1 VRTGPIEYLRDLLP
15 ITNFLERHLLHGS
28 ARHDHPVVE
37 IIRHLIE
44 ILIKF
49 LHMLDGRIL
58 RRMSLDLHE
67 IKFHLQGC
75 ITEEANQV
83 RLGRYLKGHQ
93 IQYDY
98 PKGADILLRRTQ
110 GIHHEDM
117 FLLQQLDSR

>member
-1 VRTGPIEYLRDLLP
+1 
-15 ITNFLERHLLHGS
+15 
-28 ARHDHPVVE
+28 
-37 IIRHLIE
+37 
-44 ILIKF
+44 
-49 LHMLDGRIL
+49 MLDGRIL

-98 PKGADILLRRTQ
+98 PKGRISCSDARKESITKICSFFSSSIAGKFFCKFN
-110 GIHHEDM
+110 GI
-117 FLLQQLDSR
+117 FYL

>member
-1 VRTGPIEYLRDLLP
+1 
-15 ITNFLERHLLHGS
+15 
-28 ARHDHPVVE
+28 
-37 IIRHLIE
+37 
-44 ILIKF
+44 
-49 LHMLDGRIL
+49 MLDGRIL

-98 PKGADILLRRTQ
+98 PKGGGYPAPTHARKSREKKISTASSRRTAL
-110 GIHHEDM
+110 IHKERGASGSCTT
-117 FLLQQLDSR
+117 LQSLVQWVTTALTFCLAVYVLYPCLYPVLVVDA

>member
-1 VRTGPIEYLRDLLP
+1 
-15 ITNFLERHLLHGS
+15 
-28 ARHDHPVVE
+28 
-37 IIRHLIE
+37 
-44 ILIKF
+44 
-49 LHMLDGRIL
+49 MLDGRIL